1 MKKII
6 LLPLLACLSTQVQAL
21 PADCILKNADGTT
34 KVIKPNGELLA
45 SQCYQCHGY
54 EGRSLGEIDSIAGK
68 SASDL
73 YGDLKEFKTNRK
85 KDIMSLQARQ
95 YTDCELDAI
104 GNYLSTLPN
113 QGE

>member
-1 MKKII
+1 MRKII
-6 LLPLLACLSTQVQAL
+6 LLPILACFSIQVQAL
-21 PADCILKNADGTT
+21 PADCALTKADGTK
-34 KVIKPNGELLA
+34 KVMAPNGELLA

-73 YGDLKEFKTNRK
+73 FGDLKEFKSNDK

-104 GNYLSTLPN
+104 ANYLSTMPN
-113 QGE
+113 LGD